1 MYTWGP
7 MGQMMNNYWGN
18 GDNIS
23 GSWLFFGGFMM
34 IFWVLFQVL
43 VGVGILVL
51 IWLWIK
57 KLLKETK

>member
-1 MYTWGP
+1 